1 MSRTFISSFTRA
13 LAALA
18 AGSSLLL
25 AGCER
30 PPMQTTQQGF
40 RGTAM
45 QNTVNPRIAE
55 AQRAAV
61 PAVPQ
66 DAPPA
71 GNDGPKAKDV
81 YQNVK
86 VLGHLPLVEF
96 NRHMNAITQWISPV
110 EGCTYCHTANFAED
124 TKYTK
129 VVARRMIEMTQGLNG
144 TWKQHT
150 GATGVTCYTCHRGN
164 KVPENV
170 WTSPAVSK
178 MNTNTMIGNDFGQNK
193 AAKHIGST
201 SLPYDPFSSYL
212 AGDEAIG
219 VSGKDPLP
227 TNGRGKGATIQQA
240 EKTYALMIHTT
251 KALGVNCTFCHNSQ
265 AFSQWTPRKVAAWHG
280 IRMARDINNNYL
292 TPLTASFPANRLG
305 PNGDVLKATCA
316 TCHQGVNKPLGGL
329 EMAKLY
335 PGLQPLPEA
344 VVAAAAPP
352 AAGPAPAK
360 AP

>member
-1 MSRTFISSFTRA
+1 MSAIFSRL
-13 LAALA
+13 LAVTA
-18 AGSSLLL
+18 AASALLL

-30 PPMQTTQQGF
+30 PPMKTTQQGF

-45 QNTVNPRIAE
+45 QNTVNPRIAAE
-55 AQRAAV
+55 QQAAV

-71 GNDGPKAKDV
+71 GTDGPKAKDV

-96 NRHMNAITQWISPV
+96 NRHMNAITQWVAPK
-110 EGCTYCHTANFAED
+110 EGCTYCHAANFAED
-124 TKYTK
+124 SKYTK
-129 VVARRMIEMTQGLNG
+129 VVARRMIEMTQALNG

-164 KVPENV
+164 NVPENV
-170 WTSPAVSK
+170 WATPVVAKLNKS
-178 MNTNTMIGNDFGQNK
+178 NFIGNDFGQNK

-212 AGDEAIG
+212 AGDEAVG
-219 VSGKDPLP
+219 VYGKAALP
-227 TNGRGKGATIQQA
+227 TNGRGNGATIQQA
-240 EKTYALMIHTT
+240 EKTYALMVHAT

-265 AFSQWTPRKVAAWHG
+265 AFSQWTPKKVTAWHG
-280 IRMARDINNNYL
+280 IRMARDINNTYL

-305 PNGDVLKATCA
+305 PNGDVQKTFCA

-335 PGLQPLPEA
+335 PGLQPVPEA
-344 VVAAAAPP
+344 VVATAAPAVATP
-352 AAGPAPAK
+352 AGTRSK